1 MSQQNTPRNGDTGKV
16 PEATILR
23 LPLYLNRLKALSE
36 AGVECISS
44 RALAEQLRIKAGQL
58 RHDFHH
64 FGGFSRPGH
73 PYKVEQLIERL
84 REIMA
89 LDAATPYIIVG
100 AGHLGQAI
108 ASYTRFEDDGFQL
121 RGLFDINP
129 RILGKSIRDIPV
141 QDMDEISAFVAA
153 NGILIGALAV
163 PPGAAQE
170 VADRMVDSGI
180 RGIWNFAPA
189 DLKVPEGVVVQ
200 DEFLSVG
207 LMALNYKVNAG
218 D

>member
-1 MSQQNTPRNGDTGKV
+1 MSQQNPTHNGETGKV

-36 AGVECISS
+36 AGVECVSS
-44 RALAEQLRIKAGQL
+44 RDLAEELRIKAGQL

-73 PYKVEQLIERL
+73 PYQVEPLIERL
-84 REIMA
+84 QEIMA
-89 LDAATPYIIVG
+89 LKEPTAYIIAG

-108 ASYTRFEDDGFQL
+108 ASYTRFEEDGFHL

-129 RILGKSIRDIPV
+129 RILGMSIRDIPV
-141 QDMDEISAFVAA
+141 RDMDEMGGFVAEE
-153 NGILIGALAV
+153 GILLGALTV
-163 PPGAAQE
+163 PPSAAQE
-170 VADRMVDSGI
+170 VADLMADAGI
-180 RGIWNFAPA
+180 RGIWNFAPV

-200 DEFLSVG
+200 NEFLSVG
-207 LMALNYKVNAG
+207 LMALNYKVNAAE
-218 D
+218 